1 MSKITMRSLGSRQHR
16 PFSKEEM
23 EGVDGTPMRI
33 FFALMKDAGIAEDAA
48 DLLLTN
54 LLVEFD
60 EIERLDSAESEA
72 CGRLWE
78 LWPEYVR

>member
-1 MSKITMRSLGSRQHR
+1 MSKVSIRSLRSRQHR
-16 PFSKEEM
+16 LFSKEEM
-23 EGVDGTPMRI
+23 VGVDGTPLRI
-33 FFALMKDAGIAEDAA
+33 FYRLMADAGIAEGAA

-60 EIERLDSAESEA
+60 EITRIRDAEAEA
-72 CGRLWE
+72 KGQLWM